1 MEIIKEIKIEQT
13 FADDEEKM
21 KDFFLISKSNFL
33 SSYSYLNESDYNITK
48 DYVLQQ
54 IEKLS
59 KE

>member
-1 MEIIKEIKIEQT
+1 MVQNKEIKIEET

-21 KDFFLISKSNFL
+21 RDFFLIPKSNFL
-33 SSYSYLNESDYNITK
+33 FSYSYLNENDYNKTK

-59 KE
+59 KY

>member
-1 MEIIKEIKIEQT
+1 MEKIKEIKIEET

-33 SSYSYLNESDYNITK
+33 FSYSYLNESDYNITK
-48 DYVLQQ
+48 AYVLQQ

-59 KE
+59 K